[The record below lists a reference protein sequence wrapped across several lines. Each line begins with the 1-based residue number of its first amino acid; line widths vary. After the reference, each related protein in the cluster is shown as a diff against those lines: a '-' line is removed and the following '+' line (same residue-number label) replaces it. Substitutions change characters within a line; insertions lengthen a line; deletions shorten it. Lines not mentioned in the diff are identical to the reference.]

1 MAWGLVGATA
11 VCWGAWARAQEPTA
25 GDGAGA
31 AEEGPTPEQFFEG
44 GAKTYRNWIEFS
56 AGAFL
61 SRGNQAQA
69 EERHRLADG
78 AFGGIEDFHYQLDTG
93 KGLTLSADAR
103 ALFDLNDYRVSL
115 GLTKP
120 DKWFLRVNFE
130 NFRSWSNDDGGYYPP
145 ARIQY
150 SLHDEALA
158 LDRGEVSVEAGVNL
172 EKAPDFRFKYTHAY
186 RDGQK
191 AATTW
196 GQVYPDFQ
204 SWARGLGPAFYD
216 LDEQR
221 DIVELD
227 VTHRLQATDLGLG
240 LRYETAQLD
249 NARKVAEFLGE
260 PAERRLTDREDT
272 RYDLF
277 SVHAFSETWLKK
289 DLFFSSGFLFSNL
302 ESDSAGS
309 RIYGDDFDVGY
320 VPGFPLGY
328 TTLDGSADQKEYVL
342 NLNLLATPAPHFSI
356 VPSVRAQKADR
367 TAASSGLG
375 TRDALTAAFASTSDR
390 EVLDVRERL
399 DLRYTGVTNWVFY
412 AGGEWTQGEG
422 NLFEDGGLSR
432 LGGIGVAPIRRKTD
446 DHRFFQKY
454 SAGARWYPARRLSVD
469 FGGYYK
475 LNGYDYDQRFDSTPN
490 DATSPDRY
498 PAYLA
503 LQDFETWDANVR
515 LTLRPHRRLT
525 LVSRYEYQ
533 ISTVRTR
540 PDAAAGLGEVE
551 SSELTSHVFAQNVSW
566 TPWARLFL
574 QGGFNYV
581 VSQTETPAASVT
593 QAILDAQNNYWT
605 LNASAGL
612 VLDDKTDLNAGYFF
626 YRADNYQDNSL
637 AGVPYGAE
645 ADEHGV
651 TATLV
656 RRLRENLRLTLRY
669 AWFRYDDLPSG
680 GNHDFEAH
688 VLSTS
693 LQYRF

>member
-1 MAWGLVGATA
+1 MGLVA
-11 VCWGAWARAQEPTA
+11 VSCGSWTRAQEENTA
-25 GDGAGA
+25 EGADA
-31 AEEGPTPEQFFEG
+31 ADEGLTPEQFFEG

-56 AGAFL
+56 AGAL
-61 SRGNQAQA
+61 LTRGNQAQA
-69 EERHRLADG
+69 EDRHRLADG
-78 AFGGIEDFHYQLDTG
+78 AFGGIEDFHYQLEAG
-93 KGLTLSADAR
+93 KGITFTADGR

-120 DKWFLRVNFE
+120 EKWFLRVNFE
-130 NFRSWSNDDGGYYPP
+130 NFRTWSNDDGGYYPP

-150 SLHDEALA
+150 SLRDEALA

-172 EKAPDFRFKYTHAY
+172 ENAPDFRFKYTHAY

-191 AATTW
+191 ASTTW

-204 SWARGLGPAFYD
+204 SLARGLSPAFYD

-221 DIVELD
+221 DIFELSA
-227 VTHRLQATDLGLG
+227 THRLKATDLGLG
-240 LRYETAQLD
+240 LRYERGELD
-249 NARKVAEFLGE
+249 NARKVTEFLGE
-260 PAERRLTDREDT
+260 PAQRRLTDREGT

-277 SVHAFSETWLKK
+277 SVHAFSETWLKQ
-289 DLFFSSGFLFSNL
+289 DLFFSSGFLFSTL
-302 ESDSAGS
+302 ESDFSGS

-328 TTLDGSADQKEYVL
+328 PTLDGGADKKEYVL

-356 VPSVRAQKADR
+356 VPSIRVQKEDWTAD
-367 TAASSGLG
+367 ASGLG
-375 TRDALTAAFASTSDR
+375 TREAVTGRFESTSDR

-399 DLRYTGVTNWVFY
+399 DLRYTGVTNWVYY

-422 NLFEDGGLSR
+422 NLFENGGLSQ
-432 LGGIGVAPIRRKTD
+432 LGGIGVPPIRRKTD
-446 DHRFFQKY
+446 DSRFFQKY
-454 SAGARWYPARRLSVD
+454 SAGARWYPARRVSVD
-469 FGGYYK
+469 LGGYYK
-475 LNGYDYDQRFDSTPN
+475 LNAYDYDQRFDSTPN

-503 LQDFETWDANVR
+503 MQDFETWDANVR
-515 LTLRPHRRLT
+515 LTLRPHPRLT

-533 ISTVRTR
+533 ISTVRTQ

-551 SSELTSHVFAQNVSW
+551 SARLTSHIFAQNVSW
-566 TPWARLFL
+566 TPWARLYL

-581 VSQTETPAASVT
+581 VSETETPASSVT
-593 QAILDAQNNYWT
+593 RAILDAQNNYWT

-612 VLDDKTDLNAGYFF
+612 VLDDQTDLNAGYFF
-626 YRADNYQDNSL
+626 YRADNYEDNSPV
-637 AGVPYGAE
+637 GVPYGAE

-669 AWFRYDDLPSG
+669 AWFRYDDLTSG
-680 GNHDFEAH
+680 GNNDFEAH
-688 VLSTS
+688 VLSTG